1 MTAIIARGTASSY
14 CSQVS
19 PPPGLSATK
28 AGIEMKLMAEVW
40 VAMVEIP
47 TDHQERLRPPTK

>member
-1 MTAIIARGTASSY
+1 MTRMMASGTANSY

-19 PPPGLSATK
+19 PPPSLRATK
-28 AGIEMKLMAEVW
+28 AGMEIKLMADVW

-47 TDHQERLRPPTK
+47 TDHQDNFRPPTK